1 MRLTLIISSLS
12 SGGAERVMSIMA
24 NHWAEKGRRIT
35 LLTFDD
41 GSEPPF
47 YDLHPKVNHY
57 PLNLFK
63 ASINPIERVGNAL
76 KRHWTLRRAIRE
88 SAPQV
93 VFSFLTSTNIL
104 TILSTLWL
112 RIPVIV
118 SERTSLTHHRI
129 GKARK
134 FLRRWIYPRTTCL
147 VVQTHD
153 ALAYFPAA
161 VRRKARVIPNP
172 VTAPPDLPAE
182 KLAGARRTRR
192 QAQQAGGDKVKSK
205 QRVKIVIA
213 MGRLSQE
220 KGFDRLLKAFAEISH
235 KHPAWAVAVWGEG
248 SLRPKL
254 EAVRDELGLKGRVS
268 FPGLTRKPFEEM
280 RQADLFVLSSHYE
293 GFPNALCEAM
303 ACGLPVVS
311 FDCPSGPRAIIRD
324 GIDGILVPPGDARA
338 LASAMDRLMVDE
350 SERERLAARAPEVVE
365 RFGVERVM
373 GMWEAVLHNAIKRS
387 GTNSHRE

>member
-12 SGGAERVMSIMA
+12 SGGAERVMSTMA

-63 ASINPIERVGNAL
+63 SSINPIERVGNAL
-76 KRHWTLRRAIRE
+76 KRHWALRRAIVASR
-88 SAPQV
+88 PQAV
-93 VFSFLTSTNIL
+93 LSFIDTANVRVLL
-104 TILSTLWL
+104 ATLGL
-112 RIPVIV
+112 RLPVIV
-118 SERTSLTHHRI
+118 SERIDPAHHSIPKRWST
-129 GKARK
+129 
-134 FLRRWIYPRTTCL
+134 LRRWLYPRATCL
-147 VVQTHD
+147 IVQTQD
-153 ALAYFPAA
+153 ALAYFSVA

-172 VTAPPDLPAE
+172 VTAPPHLPAE
-182 KLAGARRTRR
+182 QFAGPRRTHR
-192 QAQQAGGDKVKSK
+192 QAQAGGGKVRSK
-205 QRVKIVIA
+205 RRAKTVIA
-213 MGRLSQE
+213 MGRLARQ
-220 KGFDRLLKAFAEISH
+220 KGFDLLLKAFAEISH
-235 KHPAWAVAVWGEG
+235 EHPAWTVVVWGDG

-293 GFPNALCEAM
+293 GFPNVLCEAM

-311 FDCPSGPRAIIRD
+311 FDCPSGPREIIRD
-324 GIDGILVPPGDARA
+324 GIDGVLVPPGDVRA
-338 LASAMDRLMVDE
+338 LAAAMDRLMDDA
-350 SERERLAARAPEVVE
+350 SERERLAAHAPEVVE
-365 RFGVERVM
+365 RFGMQEVM
-373 GMWEAVLHNAIKRS
+373 GMWEAVIREAIEK
-387 GTNSHRE
+387 GGP